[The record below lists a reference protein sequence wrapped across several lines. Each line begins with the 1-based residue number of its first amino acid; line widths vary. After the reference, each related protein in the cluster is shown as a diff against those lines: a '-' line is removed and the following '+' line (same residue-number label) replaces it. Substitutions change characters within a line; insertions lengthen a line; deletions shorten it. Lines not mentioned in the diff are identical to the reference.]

1 MKVTPRVV
9 NHVMTAFS
17 QYWGPHQ
24 KNISFHVRAQV
35 FENIHN
41 KITIT
46 PQIAVENA
54 AMFTAYEFL
63 KKL

>member
-17 QYWGPHQ
+17 QYWPSHQ
-24 KNISFHVRAQV
+24 ENISSHARAQV
-35 FENIHN
+35 LENI
-41 KITIT
+41 KQPITIA
-46 PQIAVENA
+46 PKVAVENA